1 MELNKE
7 ILYLAICNQIQI
19 YNLLLEEEEI
29 DEENRGMAEY
39 ILQESIKIEE
49 KLREDL
55 TKEKP
60 IKRPNWT

>member
-19 YNLLLEEEEI
+19 YNLLLEEEEM
-29 DEENRGMAEY
+29 DAENRGMAEY